1 MWTFNYAIN
10 MPLYLNS
17 SICHCFLGFRLW
29 KKYKDLGYL
38 LCYICLLHGHG
49 LLSPRYY
56 PDINSRDDIPDG
68 GIGYSRS
75 WMGEP
80 SCENIARV
88 ESCSEITIFN
98 SLGRDSYYCI
108 CLCQPSRYH
117 MWFSIHWIPISLGFM
132 DSIWQMLCQ
141 TLTEVG
147 IADIFCCNLWIC
159 LWRRTKP
166 KMLSVVKK
174 CQILCMVVSMD
185 HDHLLLVINLTRLT
199 KLWVAKPAGWH
210 IPQAGRTSFPPHPR
224 TSLPPSLHACD
235 QSVPS

>member
-88 ESCSEITIFN
+88 ESCPEITIFN
-98 SLGRDSYYCI
+98 SLGRDSYYLSLSAFPLSHVI
-108 CLCQPSRYH
+108 LYSLNSHLP
-117 MWFSIHWIPISLGFM
+117 WFYGF
-132 DSIWQMLCQ
+132 
-141 TLTEVG
+141 
-147 IADIFCCNLWIC
+147 
-159 LWRRTKP
+159 
-166 KMLSVVKK
+166 
-174 CQILCMVVSMD
+174 
-185 HDHLLLVINLTRLT
+185 NLTNVMSNIDWSGHSWYILLQFMNLFVE
-199 KLWVAKPAGWH
+199 KN
-210 IPQAGRTSFPPHPR
+210 
-224 TSLPPSLHACD
+224 
-235 QSVPS
+235 